1 MSTRRLSELAAATG
15 GTLMGEDREFTRVT
29 QDTRKLGRDELF
41 VAIKGENF
49 DGHEFLPQAEKQG
62 AAGALVERKRSVAL
76 PQVVVKDVRK
86 ALGDYAAV
94 WRRRFRLPLIGVTGS
109 SGKTTLKEMIASILK
124 QRGAT
129 LATRGNMNNNI
140 GMPLTL
146 LELDASDRYAVIEMG
161 TNHPG
166 EIEYLAR
173 LAAPNVG
180 VVTNAGPAHL
190 EFLRDV
196 AGVAREKGAMFACLA
211 ADGTAVINADDT
223 YAPLWREMAG
233 ARKALTFGFSERADF
248 HPSSAV
254 LGQSESGGWQFHLV
268 TPFGETD
275 VQVSLPGRHNVSN
288 ALAAAAAAMS
298 AGASLDDVRAGLAQ
312 APATAGRLIVI
323 RGLNGCRLIDDTYN
337 ANPLSLTAA
346 IEFAVSFGG
355 RSWLVLGDM
364 GELGD
369 STVRLHA
376 ECGVRARSLGIERL
390 YAIGEHSR
398 HAVEAFGS
406 GGRWFEDMNALL
418 RALRADVAGDMT
430 LLVKGSRS
438 MRMERVVEALRL
450 QPAGDRAA
458 NGDH

>member
-1 MSTRRLSELAAATG
+1 MERR
-15 GTLMGEDREFTRVT
+15 
-29 QDTRKLGRDELF
+29 
-41 VAIKGENF
+41 
-49 DGHEFLPQAEKQG
+49 
-62 AAGALVERKRSVAL
+62 RSAAL
-76 PQVVVKDVRK
+76 PQVLVADVRK
-86 ALGDYAAV
+86 ALGAYAAV
-94 WRRRFRLPLIGVTGS
+94 WRRRFALPLVGVTGS

-129 LATRGNMNNNI
+129 LATRSNMNNDI

-173 LAAPNVG
+173 LALPSVS

-190 EFLRDV
+190 EFLKDV
-196 AGVAREKGAMFACLA
+196 AGVAREKGAIFACLA
-211 ADGTAVINADDT
+211 AGGVAVINADDV
-223 YAPLWREMAG
+223 YAGLWREMAG
-233 ARKALTFGFSERADF
+233 ARKAVSFGFGEQADF
-248 HPSSAV
+248 HPQPDTLRQSAD
-254 LGQSESGGWQFHLV
+254 GSWQFRLV
-268 TPFGETD
+268 SPQGETD
-275 VQVSLPGRHNVSN
+275 VCVSLPGRHNVAN

-298 AGASLDDVRAGLAQ
+298 AGAGLDDVRAGLAA
-312 APATAGRLIVI
+312 APSTAGRLIVVE
-323 RGLNGCRLIDDTYN
+323 GQSGSRLIDDSYN

-346 IEFAVSFGG
+346 MEFAMSLGG

-376 ECGVRARSLGIERL
+376 ECGARARGLGIERL
-390 YAIGEHSR
+390 YALGENSR
-398 HAVEAFGS
+398 HAVEAFGV
-406 GGRWFEDMNALL
+406 GARWFDDVNALT
-418 RALRADVAGDMT
+418 RALRADAGAGVT

-450 QPAGDRAA
+450 QPAKAA

>member
-1 MSTRRLSELAAATG
+1 MSARLLSELAVVTG
-15 GTLMGEDREFTRVT
+15 GTLMGEDREFGRVT
-29 QDTRKLGRDELF
+29 QDTRKLAAGELF
-41 VAIKGENF
+41 VAIKGDNF
-49 DGHEFLPQAEKQG
+49 DGHEFLPQAEKLG

-76 PQVVVKDVRK
+76 SQVVVKDARK
-86 ALGDYAAV
+86 ALGVYAAA
-94 WRRRFRLPLIGVTGS
+94 WRRRFHLPLIGVTGS
-109 SGKTTLKEMIASILK
+109 SGKTTLKEMLASILK
-124 QRGAT
+124 QKGAT
-129 LATRGNMNNNI
+129 LATRGNMNNDI

-166 EIEYLAR
+166 EIEYLAK
-173 LAAPNVG
+173 LAAPSVG

-196 AGVAREKGAMFACLA
+196 AGVAREKGAMFASLA
-211 ADGTAVINADDT
+211 AGGTAVINADDT

-233 ARKALTFGFSERADF
+233 AHKVVTFGFSERADF

-254 LGQSESGGWQFHLV
+254 LGQSESGSWQFHLV
-268 TPFGETD
+268 SPFGETD
-275 VQVSLPGRHNVSN
+275 VQVSLPGRHNVAN
-288 ALAAAAAAMS
+288 ALAAAAAMS
-298 AGASLDDVRAGLAQ
+298 AGASLEDVRTGLAQ

-364 GELGD
+364 GELGG

-376 ECGVRARSLGIERL
+376 ECGARARSLGIERL

-406 GGRWFEDMNALL
+406 GASWFEDLNALL
-418 RALRADVAGDMT
+418 RTLRTDAGPDIT

-450 QPAGDRAA
+450 QPAVNRVA